1 MALQSLGEL
10 GKKAIS
16 KESPAGKEVR
26 ELEDFL
32 ELQSE
37 IDRSQSVSAATP
49 VDWKKVQHL
58 STSILDTQGKD
69 ILVACYLSVALTRNE
84 GSTGFLAGL
93 CILNDFVEGYWEILF
108 PPLKRIRGRRNAIT
122 WWGECLQ
129 EILPTLES
137 PALSPEDLATAKSLI
152 RNLNA
157 TLGEKDP
164 DGPLLNALIP
174 LVSALPVREIEP
186 PPKTG
191 ETSSSPPSPT
201 PAYQEPATVQKSS
214 AEPSFLP
221 ESDPEETLEQI
232 YLALKNVSET
242 IQESVPTDFRSYR
255 YARMSLWDSIT
266 DLPDSHNGI
275 TRIPPPPHPV
285 QSALSSMLESGN
297 REDLLAFCEKQQL
310 TYPFWLDLS
319 FHGADTLEQMGE
331 EGKQAC
337 EALKEEVRFL
347 TGRLPGIEFLAFSD
361 ETPFLSPSGREWV
374 EHLRS
379 GEEHSPDGNRDALS
393 VSAIL
398 EPVRLMIG
406 EERLPEAARR
416 FEEARGSA
424 PTGQFRFLLNTEFL
438 SLVIGKG
445 RDFPVEILALS
456 LLLEMERIGL
466 QNWDPSLCRRVIPL
480 LYQVFS
486 QSDDASLQQK
496 ADELMRWLVE
506 LDLSKAVEIFQKRR

>member
-1 MALQSLGEL
+1 MALQSLGGL

-16 KESPAGKEVR
+16 EHSAAGKEVR
-26 ELEDFL
+26 ELGEFL

-84 GSTGFLAGL
+84 GPPGFLAGL
-93 CILNDFVEGYWEILF
+93 CILNDLVEGYWETLF
-108 PPLKRIRGRRNAIT
+108 PPLKRIRGRRNAIA
-122 WWGECLQ
+122 WWEERLQ

-152 RNLNA
+152 RNLDAN
-157 TLGEKDP
+157 LGEKDP
-164 DGPLLNALIP
+164 DGPLLNTLIP
-174 LVSALPVREIEP
+174 LVSTLPVQEIEP
-186 PPKTG
+186 PPST
-191 ETSSSPPSPT
+191 EENSSLPPAS
-201 PAYQEPATVQKSS
+201 QEPASVQKSS
-214 AEPSFLP
+214 ADPSFLP
-221 ESDPEETLEQI
+221 DSDPEETLEHI

-255 YARMSLWDSIT
+255 YVRMSLWDSIT
-266 DLPDSHNGI
+266 DLPDSLNGI

-285 QSALSSMLESGN
+285 QSALSSILESGN
-297 REDLLAFCEKQQL
+297 PEDLLAFCEKQQL
-310 TYPFWLDLS
+310 IYPFWLDLS
-319 FHGADTLEQMGE
+319 FHGAQTLEKMGE

-347 TGRLPGIEFLAFSD
+347 TGRLPGIEFLSFSD

-374 EHLRS
+374 DHLRS
-379 GEEHSPDGNRDALS
+379 GREHSADKNRDALS

-398 EPVRLMIG
+398 EPIRRMIE
-406 EERLPEAARR
+406 EERMPEAARR
-416 FEEARGSA
+416 FEEARRSA

-438 SLVIGKG
+438 ALVIGKG

-466 QNWDPSLCRRVIPL
+466 PSWDPPLSGRLIPL
-480 LYQVFS
+480 LYQIFS

-496 ADELMRWLVE
+496 ADELMRRLVE
-506 LDLSKAVEIFQKRR
+506 LDLSKAVETFQKRR